1 MKKQN
6 KFEYILSIVV
16 ILLPLVYVASV
27 YQDLPQKLITRFTIS
42 NHAVAYM
49 DKNLF
54 LFLMPLFV
62 IVVNS
67 FIYWT
72 TIKKTIVNQS
82 FRRMIVWVT
91 PLIYF
96 FIYLFI
102 IYRNLDS
109 SFNIGKLGILILGLV
124 LIIFGNFVPKKVQED
139 RKPGNQNFA
148 HILIFAG
155 VLAIL
160 SLFFF

>member
-27 YQDLPQKLITRFTIS
+27 YQDLPQKLTIRFTVS
-42 NHAVAYM
+42 NHAISYL

-62 IVVNS
+62 IAVNS

-72 TIKKTIVNQS
+72 TIKKPIVNQN
-82 FRRMIVWVT
+82 FRRMIVWLT

-96 FIYLFI
+96 FIDLFI

-109 SFNIGKLGILILGLV
+109 SFNIGKLGVLILGLV

-139 RKPGNQNFA
+139 RKPGNRNFA
-148 HILIFAG
+148 YILIFAG
-155 VLAIL
+155 MLAIL
-160 SLFFF
+160 TLFFF